1 MKWQIRSLILH
12 KNRPFAKCFFRTSFF
27 PERQNNLMIFKDK
40 RVIVTGGTR
49 GLGKTMAFS
58 FAREG
63 AWVAVSYASD
73 EKSASE
79 TEAELKKLSTKS
91 LLLKADVSSTSEVE
105 KMVGSVLDKW
115 GYLDILVNN
124 AGITRDKM
132 LMFLDEGDWD
142 RVMEVNLKGTYLCSK
157 AVIKSMIARRFGRII
172 SITSPSALTGRA
184 GQTNYSASKGGIIS
198 FTKSLSK
205 EIARLGITVNAV
217 CPGVISTPMTENLD
231 DETRNDLLNMIP
243 MGKFGEPEDVT
254 GAILFLASERA
265 RYITGQVLAVD
276 GGLT

>member
-1 MKWQIRSLILH
+1 MV
-12 KNRPFAKCFFRTSFF
+12 
-27 PERQNNLMIFKDK
+27 FKDK

-79 TEAELKKLSTKS
+79 TEAELKKLATRS
-91 LLLKADVSSTSEVE
+91 LLLKADVSSRSEVE
-105 KMVGSVLDKW
+105 KMVGSVLDQW
-115 GYLDILVNN
+115 EYVDILVNN
-124 AGITRDKM
+124 AGITRDKL
-132 LMFLDEGDWD
+132 LMFLDEDDWD
-142 RVMEVNLKGTYLCSK
+142 RVLEVNLKGTYLCSK

-198 FTKSLSK
+198 FTKSLSR

-217 CPGVISTPMTENLD
+217 CPGVISTPMTANLD
-231 DETRNDLLNMIP
+231 DETRNGLLNMIP
-243 MGKFGEPEDVT
+243 MGKFGEPEDIT

>member
-1 MKWQIRSLILH
+1 M
-12 KNRPFAKCFFRTSFF
+12 
-27 PERQNNLMIFKDK
+27 EFKDK

-49 GLGKTMAFS
+49 GLGKTIAFS

-73 EKSASE
+73 EKNASE
-79 TEAELKKLSTKS
+79 TEAELKKLAARS
-91 LLLKADVSSTSEVE
+91 LLLKADVSSRSEVE
-105 KMVGSVLDKW
+105 KMVGSVLDQW
-115 GYLDILVNN
+115 EYVDILVNN
-124 AGITRDKM
+124 AGITRDKL
-132 LMFLDEGDWD
+132 LMFLDEDDWD
-142 RVMEVNLKGTYLCSK
+142 RVLEVNLKGTYLCSK

-198 FTKSLSK
+198 FTKSLSR

-231 DETRNDLLNMIP
+231 DETRSDLLNMIP
-243 MGKFGEPEDVT
+243 MGKFGEPEDVA

>member
-1 MKWQIRSLILH
+1 MV
-12 KNRPFAKCFFRTSFF
+12 
-27 PERQNNLMIFKDK
+27 FKDK

-79 TEAELKKLSTKS
+79 TETELKKLAARS
-91 LLLKADVSSTSEVE
+91 LLLKADVSSRSEIE
-105 KMVGSVLDKW
+105 KMVESVLDQW
-115 GYLDILVNN
+115 EYVDILVNN

-132 LMFLDEGDWD
+132 LLFLDEEDWD
-142 RVMEVNLKGTYLCSK
+142 RVLEVNLKGTYLCSK

-198 FTKSLSK
+198 FTKSLSR

>member
-1 MKWQIRSLILH
+1 MV
-12 KNRPFAKCFFRTSFF
+12 
-27 PERQNNLMIFKDK
+27 FKDK

-79 TEAELKKLSTKS
+79 TEAELKKLATRS
-91 LLLKADVSSTSEVE
+91 LLLKADVSSRSEVE

-132 LMFLDEGDWD
+132 LMFLGEEDWD
-142 RVMEVNLKGTYLCSK
+142 RVLEVNLKGTYLCSK

-265 RYITGQVLAVD
+265 HYITGQVLAVD

>member
-1 MKWQIRSLILH
+1 
-12 KNRPFAKCFFRTSFF
+12 
-27 PERQNNLMIFKDK
+27 
-40 RVIVTGGTR
+40 
-49 GLGKTMAFS
+49 
-58 FAREG
+58 
-63 AWVAVSYASD
+63 
-73 EKSASE
+73 
-79 TEAELKKLSTKS
+79 
-91 LLLKADVSSTSEVE
+91 
-105 KMVGSVLDKW
+105 VLDKW

-132 LMFLDEGDWD
+132 LMFLGEEDWD
-142 RVMEVNLKGTYLCSK
+142 RVLEVNLKGTYLCSK

-198 FTKSLSK
+198 FTKSLSR

-231 DETRNDLLNMIP
+231 DETRYDLLNMIP

>member
-1 MKWQIRSLILH
+1 M
-12 KNRPFAKCFFRTSFF
+12 
-27 PERQNNLMIFKDK
+27 MFKDK

-49 GLGKTMAFS
+49 GLGKAMALS

-79 TEAELKKLSTKS
+79 TEAELKKLATRS
-91 LLLKADVSSTSEVE
+91 LLLKADVSSRSEIE
-105 KMVGSVLDKW
+105 KMVESVLDKW

-198 FTKSLSK
+198 FTKSLSR

>member
-1 MKWQIRSLILH
+1 M
-12 KNRPFAKCFFRTSFF
+12 
-27 PERQNNLMIFKDK
+27 EFKDK
-40 RVIVTGGTR
+40 SVIVTGGTR
-49 GLGKTMAFS
+49 GLGKTIAFS

-73 EKSASE
+73 EKNASE
-79 TEAELKKLSTKS
+79 TEAELKKPAARS
-91 LLLKADVSSTSEVE
+91 LLLKADVSSRSEVE
-105 KMVGSVLDKW
+105 KMVGSVLDQW
-115 GYLDILVNN
+115 EYVDILVNN
-124 AGITRDKM
+124 AGITRDKL
-132 LMFLDEGDWD
+132 LMFLDEDDWD
-142 RVMEVNLKGTYLCSK
+142 RVLEVNLKGTYLCSK

-198 FTKSLSK
+198 FTKSLSR

-231 DETRNDLLNMIP
+231 DETRSDLLNMIP
-243 MGKFGEPEDVT
+243 MGKFGEPEDVA